1 MKKNTLGILLW
12 LRIARFTHQ
21 SNLLS
26 NEFLKRYGITAAQ
39 FDVLSQISNY
49 QPIMQC
55 ELAVKLTV
63 SEGGVSRMLK
73 RLEQEGYIE
82 RKQDWKTKWIALTS
96 KGRKKIEEVF
106 EHQKRFQTSLFNESL
121 TKEEQKTLYK
131 LMTKLQKHTEEKME
145 K

>member
-1 MKKNTLGILLW
+1 MLW

-26 NEFLKRYGITAAQ
+26 NDFLKQFGITAAQ
-39 FDVLSQISNY
+39 FDVLTQISNY
-49 QPIMQC
+49 QPIMQS

-63 SEGGVSRMLK
+63 SEGGISRMLT
-73 RLEQEGYIE
+73 RLEQEGYIK
-82 RKQDWKTKWIALTS
+82 RKQDWKTKWITLTS
-96 KGRKKIEEVF
+96 EGREKIEEVF
-106 EHQKRFQTSLFNESL
+106 EQQKNFQTSLFNDSL

-131 LMTKLQKHTEEKME
+131 LMTKLQKNTEGKMG